1 MFNDVPSRSQ
11 ILSYTFVDSCVT
23 IAGVTIIAYDYLC
36 TLKEEISYAWSC
48 PWSMGLI
55 LFYLNR
61 YLPFLDQSILLYIH
75 SKGSKSKVSACTID
89 VLQALWSNTLF
100 DFCRFSVLILTLR
113 TCGMWERRRW
123 VTTSLGTLM
132 SVSILFAICITA
144 FQLKS
149 VTISETTPTGCIVQQ
164 SRGLTL
170 SVFISIF
177 LVESTIGGLTVIRAH
192 QYFRQS
198 RALWVS
204 QVYRSGI
211 LYCICIL
218 LLSLANILLLSTPSS
233 GVYRAILISPTRV
246 FHSIFGNRVMLL
258 ILRHRYNILQRNL
271 PGSET
276 KTSSIYLTSVVVDLG
291 WDTNTSDIEL
301 PKRMERVEEGEE
313 D

>member
-61 YLPFLDQSILLYIH
+61 YLPFLDQSILLYIRFMAT
-75 SKGSKSKVSACTID
+75 SPQTCFRLYGVTLSSISVGFLSAQI
-89 VLQALWSNTLF
+89 
-100 DFCRFSVLILTLR
+100 ILTLR